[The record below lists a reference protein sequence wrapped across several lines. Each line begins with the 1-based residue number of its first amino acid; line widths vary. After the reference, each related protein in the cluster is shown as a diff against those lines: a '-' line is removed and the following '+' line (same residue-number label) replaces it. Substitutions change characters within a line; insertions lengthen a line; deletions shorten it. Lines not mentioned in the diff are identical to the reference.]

1 MDSDLQPFLFP
12 EVSLQTDKAY
22 ISINLSTEPVIVTKL
37 VLSLRTLGSFADN
50 GRLAL
55 PGVYE
60 ALLPFVQDVV
70 TKYLAHPTVEVRRE
84 AALCCCR
91 LLLPPIRADS
101 TVEDE
106 RNNIEEI
113 PFRSFKTSDG
123 VKGWFRASHVQ
134 STSASVVEEVL
145 KTLTTSVVSDPSPIL
160 RLCIVQS
167 LDARYD
173 PYLCMPHHL
182 LPLFLLLRDEK
193 FFIRVAALQ
202 LLGRLSLHNPAPILP
217 PMRRLLLELLTELR
231 SGGDAV
237 GSRETAIRLL
247 IVFLTSDALHR
258 LVHPY
263 ISTIISSLPL
273 RGVAPRLASVS
284 LEALGKLA
292 EVEQSN
298 MLPWVDTLFPS
309 ILDSVQDY
317 SSATQQ
323 ATSFRALG
331 QIAGST
337 GYVITPY
344 LRYPQ
349 LLPLASA
356 VLPGTRRAPWA
367 LRREVMRTLGIL
379 GAIDPQRYTS
389 VISKSRKRG
398 GWGGGYF
405 VEDEAEMNSSVGSSS
420 IPDACAENRA
430 LKPSK
435 KSEQTHRTS
444 GGTEKSFLD
453 ATDDD
458 DDEPAHFCMYE
469 QYSCMAQPTS
479 KLSPPQRLCPMN
491 DDFYSTVVI
500 QALTRILKDQ
510 SLAVHH
516 GMAMQAIMFTFN
528 SLGLKCVK
536 YLPRVL
542 PHLVHTVRTCN
553 QSALREGLM
562 QQIAKLC
569 NIVKDHLRPYVDSIF
584 SLVEDFWNSR
594 HLPTILQLVE
604 QMSEAVPDYFTN
616 YIPRLISLLLT
627 SLDAPRISEWTLASG
642 QNINANLSSVSD
654 AKRLEL
660 VLHSIRSL
668 KSILSE
674 YLHLLIPSLV
684 KLVETISSTNSTLAE
699 RDVKYTG
706 EGDVLKTKVVVLALE
721 TLASVIA
728 GGDNSSTVMAF
739 FLANASASLSQ
750 TDVSQQITA
759 RAAQP
764 LIRIL
769 GREPHPNRIVGI
781 AIVETLCVCAVRLG
795 REKWCLFYHSSAR
808 AAIQS
813 WQTWV
818 NYYSLQDAPASK
830 DIEDKLQW
838 TGGLSTYD
846 KLIHDIINKND
857 CVGSKEYMNI
867 NELDQQLDRLNHLDD
882 MYDDEGKSLDAGT
895 TVFGNIHGSIPQI
908 QTVNQA
914 SAFRVNQ
921 AHLQRAWDVS
931 QRTTR
936 EDWDEWIRRFSV
948 QLLREAPN
956 PALRAAAGLAHAFPS
971 LGTELFCAAFLC
983 CWSNLSDEYQKNLIR
998 SLEVAFVSSDVS
1010 PEILQSLLNLCEVS
1024 FHVIFFMFWSSSI
1037 IAFFDWSAFLPS
1049 SWEDTL

>member
-1 MDSDLQPFLFP
+1 
-12 EVSLQTDKAY
+12 
-22 ISINLSTEPVIVTKL
+22 
-37 VLSLRTLGSFADN
+37 
-50 GRLAL
+50 
-55 PGVYE
+55 
-60 ALLPFVQDVV
+60 
-70 TKYLAHPTVEVRRE
+70 
-84 AALCCCR
+84 
-91 LLLPPIRADS
+91 
-101 TVEDE
+101 
-106 RNNIEEI
+106 
-113 PFRSFKTSDG
+113 
-123 VKGWFRASHVQ
+123 
-134 STSASVVEEVL
+134 
-145 KTLTTSVVSDPSPIL
+145 
-160 RLCIVQS
+160 
-167 LDARYD
+167 
-173 PYLCMPHHL
+173 
-182 LPLFLLLRDEK
+182 
-193 FFIRVAALQ
+193 
-202 LLGRLSLHNPAPILP
+202 
-217 PMRRLLLELLTELR
+217 
-231 SGGDAV
+231 
-237 GSRETAIRLL
+237 
-247 IVFLTSDALHR
+247 
-258 LVHPY
+258 
-263 ISTIISSLPL
+263 
-273 RGVAPRLASVS
+273 VS

-292 EVEQSN
+292 EVERSN

-344 LRYPQ
+344 LRYHQ

-420 IPDACAENRA
+420 IADACVDNRA
-430 LKPSK
+430 LKQSK

-444 GGTEKSFLD
+444 GGTEKSILD
-453 ATDDD
+453 VTDDD

-491 DDFYSTVVI
+491 EDFYSTVVI

-528 SLGLKCVK
+528 SLGIKCVK

-542 PHLVHTVRTCN
+542 PHLVQTVRTCN

-616 YIPRLISLLLT
+616 YVPRLISLLLT
-627 SLDAPRISEWTLASG
+627 SLDAPRISEWTFASG
-642 QNINANLSSVSD
+642 QNINVNLSSVSD

-684 KLVETISSTNSTLAE
+684 KLVETISSTNGTLVE
-699 RDVKYTG
+699 RDVNYAG
-706 EGDVLKTKVVVLALE
+706 E
-721 TLASVIA
+721 VIA
-728 GGDNSSTVMAF
+728 GGDNTSTVMAF
-739 FLANASASLSQ
+739 FLANASTSLSQ
-750 TDVSQQITA
+750 TDVSQQIK
-759 RAAQP
+759 
-764 LIRIL
+764 
-769 GREPHPNRIVGI
+769 PHPNRIVGI

-813 WQTWV
+813 WQTCV
-818 NYYSLQDAPASK
+818 NYSLQDAPSSK
-830 DIEDKLQW
+830 DLEDRLQW
-838 TGGLSTYD
+838 TCGLSTYD

-857 CVGSKEYMNI
+857 CSGSNEYMNI
-867 NELDQQLDRLNHLDD
+867 NEINQQLDRLNHLDD
-882 MYDDEGKSLDAGT
+882 MYDDEGNVSRT
-895 TVFGNIHGSIPQI
+895 MVFES
-908 QTVNQA
+908 
-914 SAFRVNQ
+914 
-921 AHLQRAWDVS
+921 
-931 QRTTR
+931 
-936 EDWDEWIRRFSV
+936 
-948 QLLREAPN
+948 
-956 PALRAAAGLAHAFPS
+956 
-971 LGTELFCAAFLC
+971 
-983 CWSNLSDEYQKNLIR
+983 
-998 SLEVAFVSSDVS
+998 
-1010 PEILQSLLNLCEVS
+1010 
-1024 FHVIFFMFWSSSI
+1024 
-1037 IAFFDWSAFLPS
+1037 
-1049 SWEDTL
+1049 